1 MLIFHT
7 VYKCAACQG
16 TNQGFRNISE
26 FENEIYGTAADGP
39 FFCIFQ
45 LGKEMV

>member
-7 VYKCAACQG
+7 VYKCAACQRA
-16 TNQGFRNISE
+16 NQGFRNTE
-26 FENEIYGTAADGP
+26 YENDIYGRDADGP

-45 LGKEMV
+45 IGKKMV